1 MSGDGTR
8 LPGFARRFFDAEE
21 TFTRI
26 GKGAIGGKATG
37 LLLARERIV
46 SRVAGDEFPGFEV
59 AVPTL
64 AIVTTDLFEAFME
77 RNELHAVARSGE
89 PDDRIAHAF
98 QKASLP
104 AEYVGDLRALIS
116 DVHTPLAIR
125 SSSLLEDALAHPFA
139 GVYATKMI
147 PNNQADADS
156 RFRRLV
162 EAIKFVF
169 ASTFFGA
176 ARSYI
181 RSIGRDSSEERM
193 AVIIQEI
200 AGTRVRDRFYPSVSG
215 VARSYNYYPT
225 GRNRHEDGVVSLALG
240 LGKTIVD
247 GGLCWS
253 YAPAYPKSPPPYK
266 DTSDLLKYTQ
276 TEFWAVNMGK
286 PPLPDPVRETE
297 YLVKL
302 TLADAEADG
311 TLGLLASTYD
321 VQSDHF
327 YPGLAGKG
335 PRLVDFSPV
344 LGGSDV
350 PLNDLVRRLLD
361 VSREALG
368 ADVEVEFAVTLDPM
382 HGVPA
387 RLGFLQVRPMAV
399 SGGDVHLDESAMTA
413 EGVILSSDLV
423 LGNGR
428 RDDIRDVVFLKPS
441 AFDPA
446 RTPAMAVELEAV
458 NAALVDLGAPYL
470 LIGFGRLGSTDP
482 WLGVPVEWGQISG
495 ARVIVEATLPSM
507 SPEPSQG
514 SHFFHNMI
522 GLGVLYLCVGQGDRE
537 RIDWQWLESRE
548 TVSEGAFVRHVRC
561 GAPLEIVVDGS
572 GRRGIVRH
580 DG

>member
-1 MSGDGTR
+1 VIGDGTG
-8 LPGFARRFFDAEE
+8 LPGFARRFLDAEE

-26 GKGAIGGKATG
+26 GRGGIGGKAAG

-46 SRVAGDEFPGFEV
+46 SRVVEGEFPGFEV
-59 AVPTL
+59 SVPTL
-64 AIVTTDLFEAFME
+64 SIVTTDLFDSFME
-77 RNELHAVARSGE
+77 RNGLHGIATGGE

-104 AEYVGDLRALIS
+104 AEFVGDLRALIA
-116 DVHTPLAIR
+116 DVHIPLAIR
-125 SSSLLEDALAHPFA
+125 SSSLLEDDLAHPFA

-147 PNNQADADS
+147 PNNQVDVDT

-169 ASTFFGA
+169 ASTFFA
-176 ARSYI
+176 SARNYI
-181 RSIGRDSSEERM
+181 RSIGRDPADEKM

-200 AGTRVRDRFYPSVSG
+200 VGTRIRDRFYPSVSG

-225 GRNRHEDGVVSLALG
+225 GRNRHEDGMVSLALG

-266 DTSDLLKYTQ
+266 SITDLLKYTQ
-276 TEFWAVNMGK
+276 TEFWAVSMGR
-286 PPLPDPVRETE
+286 PPVHDPIRETE
-297 YLVKL
+297 YLVTL
-302 TLADAEADG
+302 GLADAEADG
-311 TLGLLASTYD
+311 VLGLLASTYD
-321 VQSDHF
+321 PQSDRT
-327 YPGLAGKG
+327 YPGLGRGG
-335 PRLVDFSPV
+335 PRVVDFSPV
-344 LGGSDV
+344 LHI
-350 PLNDLVRRLLD
+350 
-361 VSREALG
+361 SREEVG
-368 ADVEVEFAVTLDPM
+368 ADVEVEFAVTLDSR

-399 SGGDVHLDESAMTA
+399 SGHDVHLGESDMTA
-413 EGVILSSDLV
+413 GGVIIASELV

-428 RDDIRDVVFLKPS
+428 RSDISDVVFLKPG

-446 RTPAMAVELEAV
+446 RTAAMAVEVERV
-458 NAALVDLGAPYL
+458 NAALLDAGTPYL
-470 LIGFGRLGSTDP
+470 LIGFGRWGSADP

-495 ARVIVEATLPSM
+495 ARVIVEATMPSM
-507 SPEPSQG
+507 CPEPSQG

-522 GLGVLYLCVGQGDRE
+522 GFKVLYMCVGHLDRPG
-537 RIDWQWLESRE
+537 IDWEWLEGCE
-548 TVSEGAFVRHVRC
+548 TVSEGTYVRHVRC
-561 GAPLEIVVDGS
+561 GASLEIIVDGS

-580 DG
+580 GG